1 MSLHGTRSSVC
12 MLAAVPKHA
21 EALLLLLHVLSLLHI
36 WRLCNVSSQN
46 AKE

>member
-1 MSLHGTRSSVC
+1 MSFHGTRSSVC

-21 EALLLLLHVLSLLHI
+21 EELHVLSLLHI
-36 WRLCNVSSQN
+36 QLLCNVSSQK